1 MYDENE
7 RNERHDQDVDYTE
20 GAYSDSAY
28 EEKNNDTA
36 KKEETSDYGGY
47 HDSRYRGSLDGEPEA
62 AAGADPKE
70 NAEKQPERSY
80 IPEERSGR
88 GHGSKNTG
96 KKIAALVMSGILFG
110 CVAGGTMVG
119 VNALSNRLLPGETAQ
134 ETIGQVS
141 QETQADAGTKT
152 QASIGND
159 VSSIVE
165 KAMPSVVA
173 INNKMIY
180 TQNNWLFGQQQ
191 YEVPSSGSGIIAGQ
205 NDTELLI
212 ITNNHV
218 VEDSEELSVTFID
231 NQSVKAAVKGTD
243 SDSDLAVIAVQLSD
257 IPEETRKQIKAADL
271 GDSDSLKLGQGV
283 VAIGNAL
290 GQGQSV
296 TVGYVS
302 ALNKKITINDVE
314 RTLLQV
320 DAAINPGNSGGALL
334 NMNGEV
340 IGINAAKYSDTSVE
354 GIGYAIPISQA
365 KDIIS
370 DLMTKTTK
378 VAVDEN
384 EQAKDIISDLM
395 TKTTKVAVDEN
406 EQGYLGIQLQNIDSQ
421 MAQAYGMPEGI
432 YVYKI
437 VAGGAA
443 SRSDLRERDII
454 TKFDGEKVKNGDDLK
469 KMLTYY
475 KAGSTVTMTVQSL
488 ENGKYVE
495 RNVQITLGSK
505 SDMPQSQDSQNESRS
520 ESQASPQRKLGR

>member
-1 MYDENE
+1 
-7 RNERHDQDVDYTE
+7 
-20 GAYSDSAY
+20 
-28 EEKNNDTA
+28 
-36 KKEETSDYGGY
+36 
-47 HDSRYRGSLDGEPEA
+47 
-62 AAGADPKE
+62 
-70 NAEKQPERSY
+70 
-80 IPEERSGR
+80 
-88 GHGSKNTG
+88 
-96 KKIAALVMSGILFG
+96 MSGILFG

-152 QASIGND
+152 QTSIGND

-180 TQNNWLFGQQQ
+180 TQDNWLFGQQQ

-302 ALNKKITINDVE
+302 ALNKKLTINDVE

-354 GIGYAIPISQA
+354 
-365 KDIIS
+365 
-370 DLMTKTTK
+370 
-378 VAVDEN
+378 
-384 EQAKDIISDLM
+384 
-395 TKTTKVAVDEN
+395 
-406 EQGYLGIQLQNIDSQ
+406 
-421 MAQAYGMPEGI
+421 
-432 YVYKI
+432 
-437 VAGGAA
+437 A
-443 SRSDLRERDII
+443 SAMRSRFHR
-454 TKFDGEKVKNGDDLK
+454 
-469 KMLTYY
+469 
-475 KAGSTVTMTVQSL
+475 
-488 ENGKYVE
+488 
-495 RNVQITLGSK
+495 
-505 SDMPQSQDSQNESRS
+505 
-520 ESQASPQRKLGR
+520 QRILSAT

>member
-62 AAGADPKE
+62 AAGEDPKE

-180 TQNNWLFGQQQ
+180 TQDNWLFGQQQ

-271 GDSDSLKLGQGV
+271 GDSDSMKLGQGV

-320 DAAINPGNSGGALL
+320 DAAINPGNSGGALIDL
-334 NMNGEV
+334 NGNV
-340 IGINAAKYSDTSVE
+340 IGINAAKTASTEVE
-354 GIGYAIPISQA
+354 GMGFAIPISKAQ
-365 KDIIS
+365 DILNS
-370 DLMTKTTK
+370 LMTKKTR
-378 VAVDEN
+378 VAVSEG
-384 EQAKDIISDLM
+384 A
-395 TKTTKVAVDEN
+395 
-406 EQGYLGIQLQNIDSQ
+406 QGYLGIQGTTVDEETASLF
-421 MAQAYGMPEGI
+421 GMPRGV
-432 YVYKI
+432 YVYK
-437 VAGGAA
+437 VLGDGAA
-443 SRSDLRERDII
+443 AESDLRDKDII
-454 TKFDGEKVKNGDDLK
+454 TKVDGQSVK
-469 KMLTYY
+469 
-475 KAGSTVTMTVQSL
+475 TMTELQELLACYELGEELELTVQTQ
-488 ENGKYVE
+488 ENGQYQE
-495 RNVQITLGSK
+495 RIVQVTLK
-505 SDMPQSQDSQNESRS
+505 SMPQEEQSNPAQ
-520 ESQASPQRKLGR
+520 

>member
-119 VNALSNRLLPGETAQ
+119 VNALSNRLLPGEATQ

-180 TQNNWLFGQQQ
+180 TQDNWLFGQQQ

-302 ALNKKITINDVE
+302 ALNKKLTINDVE

-334 NMNGEV
+334 NMQGEV
-340 IGINAAKYSDTSVE
+340 IGINSAKYSSTEVE
-354 GIGYAIPISQA
+354 GMGYAIPISKAQN
-365 KDIIS
+365 II
-370 DLMTKTTK
+370 DTLMTKKTRTQ
-378 VAVDEN
+378 VAD
-384 EQAKDIISDLM
+384 
-395 TKTTKVAVDEN
+395 T
-406 EQGYLGIQLQNIDSQ
+406 EQGYLGVQIKNIDAATSQ
-421 MAQAYGMPEGI
+421 QLGMPQGVFI
-432 YVYKI
+432 YKI
-437 VAGGAA
+437 VEGGAA
-443 SRSDLRERDII
+443 SKSDLREKDII
-454 TKFDGEKVKNGDDLK
+454 TKFDGQSIKTYDDLTN
-469 KMLTYY
+469 MLKYY
-475 KAGSTVTMTVQSL
+475 EGGTTVTVTVQSL
-488 ENGKYVE
+488 ENGQYVE
-495 RNVQITLGSK
+495 RNVDITLDKKPVENSV
-505 SDMPQSQDSQNESRS
+505 N
-520 ESQASPQRKLGR
+520 

>member
-70 NAEKQPERSY
+70 NPEKQPECSY

-141 QETQADAGTKT
+141 QETQAEAGTKT

-231 NQSVKAAVKGTD
+231 NQNFIDIKEYYGTTFNPVPYF
-243 SDSDLAVIAVQLSD
+243 LRRC
-257 IPEETRKQIKAADL
+257 TR
-271 GDSDSLKLGQGV
+271 
-283 VAIGNAL
+283 
-290 GQGQSV
+290 
-296 TVGYVS
+296 
-302 ALNKKITINDVE
+302 
-314 RTLLQV
+314 R
-320 DAAINPGNSGGALL
+320 
-334 NMNGEV
+334 
-340 IGINAAKYSDTSVE
+340 
-354 GIGYAIPISQA
+354 
-365 KDIIS
+365 
-370 DLMTKTTK
+370 
-378 VAVDEN
+378 
-384 EQAKDIISDLM
+384 
-395 TKTTKVAVDEN
+395 
-406 EQGYLGIQLQNIDSQ
+406 
-421 MAQAYGMPEGI
+421 
-432 YVYKI
+432 
-437 VAGGAA
+437 
-443 SRSDLRERDII
+443 
-454 TKFDGEKVKNGDDLK
+454 
-469 KMLTYY
+469 
-475 KAGSTVTMTVQSL
+475 
-488 ENGKYVE
+488 
-495 RNVQITLGSK
+495 
-505 SDMPQSQDSQNESRS
+505 
-520 ESQASPQRKLGR
+520 

>member
-180 TQNNWLFGQQQ
+180 TQDNWLFGQQQ
-191 YEVPSSGSGIIAGQ
+191 YE
-205 NDTELLI
+205 
-212 ITNNHV
+212 
-218 VEDSEELSVTFID
+218 
-231 NQSVKAAVKGTD
+231 
-243 SDSDLAVIAVQLSD
+243 
-257 IPEETRKQIKAADL
+257 
-271 GDSDSLKLGQGV
+271 
-283 VAIGNAL
+283 
-290 GQGQSV
+290 
-296 TVGYVS
+296 
-302 ALNKKITINDVE
+302 
-314 RTLLQV
+314 
-320 DAAINPGNSGGALL
+320 
-334 NMNGEV
+334 
-340 IGINAAKYSDTSVE
+340 
-354 GIGYAIPISQA
+354 PIS
-365 KDIIS
+365 
-370 DLMTKTTK
+370 
-378 VAVDEN
+378 
-384 EQAKDIISDLM
+384 
-395 TKTTKVAVDEN
+395 
-406 EQGYLGIQLQNIDSQ
+406 G
-421 MAQAYGMPEGI
+421 
-432 YVYKI
+432 
-437 VAGGAA
+437 
-443 SRSDLRERDII
+443 
-454 TKFDGEKVKNGDDLK
+454 VK
-469 KMLTYY
+469 
-475 KAGSTVTMTVQSL
+475 
-488 ENGKYVE
+488 
-495 RNVQITLGSK
+495 
-505 SDMPQSQDSQNESRS
+505 
-520 ESQASPQRKLGR
+520 

>member
-119 VNALSNRLLPGETAQ
+119 VNALSNRLLPGEATQ

-180 TQNNWLFGQQQ
+180 TQDNWLFGQQQ

-218 VEDSEELSVTFID
+218 VEDSDFRLPLLI
-231 NQSVKAAVKGTD
+231 
-243 SDSDLAVIAVQLSD
+243 
-257 IPEETRKQIKAADL
+257 TR
-271 GDSDSLKLGQGV
+271 
-283 VAIGNAL
+283 AL
-290 GQGQSV
+290 RQRSKV
-296 TVGYVS
+296 
-302 ALNKKITINDVE
+302 L
-314 RTLLQV
+314 
-320 DAAINPGNSGGALL
+320 
-334 NMNGEV
+334 
-340 IGINAAKYSDTSVE
+340 
-354 GIGYAIPISQA
+354 IPIR
-365 KDIIS
+365 IW
-370 DLMTKTTK
+370 
-378 VAVDEN
+378 
-384 EQAKDIISDLM
+384 
-395 TKTTKVAVDEN
+395 
-406 EQGYLGIQLQNIDSQ
+406 
-421 MAQAYGMPEGI
+421 
-432 YVYKI
+432 
-437 VAGGAA
+437 
-443 SRSDLRERDII
+443 
-454 TKFDGEKVKNGDDLK
+454 
-469 KMLTYY
+469 
-475 KAGSTVTMTVQSL
+475 QSL
-488 ENGKYVE
+488 PYSFRIYRKKREN
-495 RNVQITLGSK
+495 RLRQPIWAILI
-505 SDMPQSQDSQNESRS
+505 P
-520 ESQASPQRKLGR
+520 